1 MGLPQICSTSP
12 PSELRD
18 GVSDV
23 GPSDIEREIAPY
35 LQHINLSELLDVV
48 SDVGP
53 SGIERGVAR
62 NLQHIDP
69 FRIASTVGVEG
80 PSGIERGLPFAA
92 HQPLELGDSVQRR
105 GASGH

>member
-1 MGLPQICSTSP
+1 MISVEGL
-12 PSELRD
+12 
-18 GVSDV
+18 
-23 GPSDIEREIAPY
+23 
-35 LQHINLSELLDVV
+35 
-48 SDVGP
+48 
-53 SGIERGVAR
+53 SGIERGTAQ
-62 NLQHIDP
+62 NQQQIDP